1 MIPRLKDK
9 HNPYIKNTFKIKFDL
24 DTQTMLNNRSDDVD
38 DIKKKI
44 DEFLTME
51 ENRNNS

>member
-1 MIPRLKDK
+1 MLKK
-9 HNPYIKNTFKIKFDL
+9 ESN
-24 DTQTMLNNRSDDVD
+24 DVD

-51 ENRNNS
+51 ENRNNSSSSKWLNCASDKLYNGVDPFP

>member
-1 MIPRLKDK
+1 
-9 HNPYIKNTFKIKFDL
+9 
-24 DTQTMLNNRSDDVD
+24 MLNKESNDVD

-51 ENRNNS
+51 ENRNNSSSSKWLNCNDVDP

>member
-1 MIPRLKDK
+1 M
-9 HNPYIKNTFKIKFDL
+9 
-24 DTQTMLNNRSDDVD
+24 MNRSDDVD

-51 ENRNNS
+51 ENRNNSSSSK